1 MHLRIV
7 STEWILNEDVHKV
20 FLPTVSWRLG
30 ILPKHMNVVTPLSAG
45 DLSYIPSKAPTSALD
60 EFADHTERIQIPGG
74 LAMIENDMV
83 TVIVE

>member
-1 MHLRIV
+1 
-7 STEWILNEDVHKV
+7 
-20 FLPTVSWRLG
+20 
-30 ILPKHMNVVTPLSAG
+30 MNVVTPLSAG